1 MKKYF
6 YFAIV
11 SLVMFSCENED
22 LDEISSKANNTANIA
37 PLSSLYYDG
46 IYEIRDGKEV
56 DLTLQQYLSRSTQEF
71 YEIASLNP
79 AYTYLGSVL
88 QAESINTGEYRSVAY
103 PNALKP
109 EIRIAFSLPIK
120 SRVIK
125 PKFTSFNDAVID
137 AITDADKDFSGKQ
150 SQVFSYKMK
159 EFNYYKEV
167 NMAFGANIKIGQLFS
182 ITTSVES
189 DKKQSN
195 TALFVDFSQI
205 YFNVAMDIPDD
216 GNIFLNE
223 TERQKY
229 LNQKPVYV
237 NSVNMGRKGVMIV
250 ESEESYSE
258 ISVSIR
264 AAFNA
269 GIVNGELSLD
279 SKTKEMLKRAQIYI
293 YIIGGN
299 GEDAAKVVTGFPAF
313 QDFIIKGGVYSKE
326 IYDAEANIASKL
338 ILLDSTQNIKRI
350 DSFDSELEKIEKAGN
365 INLSTKQEEAIQAI
379 NSNNVVIIT
388 GGPGTGKTTI
398 IKNVID
404 IYKSHGKKVVLC
416 APTGRAAKRMTEMTG
431 EEAKTLH
438 RLLEIGKIEKV
449 NEFTIMNY
457 EVAPIDA
464 DVIIVDEASMVDIY
478 LMNYLLNGIYQGTK
492 LILVGDTDQLP
503 SVGPGSVLKDIINS
517 ERIKTIFL
525 DEIFRQAAQSK
536 IIVNSHKVNDGEY
549 FLEKEEQEGLKDDF
563 FYIKEKSQDIMLDQ
577 IISLCKGRLKNF
589 GDYDFFENI
598 QILSP
603 TKKGLLGTKELNK
616 RLQEELNPSND
627 EKKEKKVGEVIFRE
641 GDRVMQVKNNYDIYW
656 EKGNTRSLTYEN
668 GTGIFNGELGKIL
681 KIDFLNK
688 QIKILFDDEKE
699 AWYAFSDM
707 DQIEHAYAITVHKAQ
722 GSEFDVVIMVVTQ
735 SSAML
740 LTRNLLYTGLTRAK
754 KLLILIGNDNVV
766 KFMIQNADTK
776 IRNTGLEYKLKM
788 IS

>member
-1 MKKYF
+1 MELSGQLTEIIYQNEVNSYLIGILENEEDTITIVGYMPFLVEGDYIKVIGNFVTHKEYGKQFKVETFEKIMPKTLDSLEKYLSNGTIKGIGPATAKKIVATFGEDTINVFKFEPEKLTQIKGITKEKAIEMAQCFVENWELWQIVGFLDNFGISPANAKTIYKKLGTQTIDEIESNP
-6 YFAIV
+6 YILIDLVKGVDFAKLDKYALENGFEINNYKRIKCGIKY
-11 SLVMFSCENED
+11 SLVKITYNGHCCTLEANLIKYVKELLKVEDDDIEHCLIDLNVKEEIVIEKREDENW
-22 LDEISSKANNTANIA
+22 
-37 PLSSLYYDG
+37 
-46 IYEIRDGKEV
+46 
-56 DLTLQQYLSRSTQEF
+56 
-71 YEIASLNP
+71 
-79 AYTYLGSVL
+79 
-88 QAESINTGEYRSVAY
+88 
-103 PNALKP
+103 
-109 EIRIAFSLPIK
+109 
-120 SRVIK
+120 
-125 PKFTSFNDAVID
+125 
-137 AITDADKDFSGKQ
+137 
-150 SQVFSYKMK
+150 
-159 EFNYYKEV
+159 
-167 NMAFGANIKIGQLFS
+167 
-182 ITTSVES
+182 
-189 DKKQSN
+189 
-195 TALFVDFSQI
+195 
-205 YFNVAMDIPDD
+205 
-216 GNIFLNE
+216 
-223 TERQKY
+223 
-229 LNQKPVYV
+229 
-237 NSVNMGRKGVMIV
+237 
-250 ESEESYSE
+250 
-258 ISVSIR
+258 
-264 AAFNA
+264 
-269 GIVNGELSLD
+269 
-279 SKTKEMLKRAQIYI
+279 
-293 YIIGGN
+293 
-299 GEDAAKVVTGFPAF
+299 
-313 QDFIIKGGVYSKE
+313 VYSKE

-438 RLLEIGKIEKV
+438 RLLEIGKIEKA

>member
-1 MKKYF
+1 MELSGQLTEIIYQNEVNSYLIGILENEEDTITIVGYMPFLVEGDYIKVIGNFVTHKEYGKQFKVETFEKVMPKTLDSLERYLSNGTIKGIGPATAKKIVATFGEDTINVFKFEPEKLTQIKGITKEKAIEMAQCFVENWELWQIVGFLDNFGISPANAKTIYKKLGPQTIDEIESNP
-6 YFAIV
+6 YILIDLVKGVDFAKLDKYALENGFEINNYKRIKCGIKY
-11 SLVMFSCENED
+11 SLVKITYNGHCCTLEANLIKYVKELLKVEDDDIEHCLIDLNVKEEIVIEKREDENW
-22 LDEISSKANNTANIA
+22 
-37 PLSSLYYDG
+37 
-46 IYEIRDGKEV
+46 
-56 DLTLQQYLSRSTQEF
+56 
-71 YEIASLNP
+71 
-79 AYTYLGSVL
+79 
-88 QAESINTGEYRSVAY
+88 
-103 PNALKP
+103 
-109 EIRIAFSLPIK
+109 
-120 SRVIK
+120 
-125 PKFTSFNDAVID
+125 
-137 AITDADKDFSGKQ
+137 
-150 SQVFSYKMK
+150 
-159 EFNYYKEV
+159 
-167 NMAFGANIKIGQLFS
+167 
-182 ITTSVES
+182 
-189 DKKQSN
+189 
-195 TALFVDFSQI
+195 
-205 YFNVAMDIPDD
+205 
-216 GNIFLNE
+216 
-223 TERQKY
+223 
-229 LNQKPVYV
+229 
-237 NSVNMGRKGVMIV
+237 
-250 ESEESYSE
+250 
-258 ISVSIR
+258 
-264 AAFNA
+264 
-269 GIVNGELSLD
+269 
-279 SKTKEMLKRAQIYI
+279 
-293 YIIGGN
+293 
-299 GEDAAKVVTGFPAF
+299 
-313 QDFIIKGGVYSKE
+313 VYSKE

-338 ILLDSTQNIKRI
+338 ILLDSAQNIKRI
-350 DSFDSELEKIEKAGN
+350 AGFDSELEKIEKAGN
-365 INLSTKQEEAIQAI
+365 INLSAKQKEAIQSI

-438 RLLEIGKIEKV
+438 RLLEIGKIEKD

-525 DEIFRQAAQSK
+525 DVIFRQAAQSK
-536 IIVNSHKVNDGEY
+536 IIVNSHRVNDGEY
-549 FLEKEEQEGLKDDF
+549 FLDKEEQEGLKDDF

-616 RLQEELNPSND
+616 KLQEELNPSSD
-627 EKKEKKVGEVIFRE
+627 EKNEKKVGEVIFRE

-656 EKGNTRSLTYEN
+656 EKGNTLSLTYES
-668 GTGIFNGELGKIL
+668 GTGIFNGELGKIV

>member
-1 MKKYF
+1 MELLGQLTEIIYQNEVNSYLIGILENEEDSITIVGYMPFLVEGDYIKVIGNFVTHREYGKQFKVETFEKIMPKTLDSLEKYLSNGTIKGIGPATAKKIVKTF
-6 YFAIV
+6 GEDTINVFKFEPEKLTQIKGITKEKAIEMAQCFV
-11 SLVMFSCENED
+11 ENWDLWQIVGYLDNFGISPANAKNIYKKLGPQTIDEIEVNPYILIDLVKGVDFTKLDKYALENGFEINNYKRIKCGIKYSLVKITYNGHCCTLEANLIKYVKDLLKVEDDDIEHCLIDLNVKEEIVIEKREEENW
-22 LDEISSKANNTANIA
+22 
-37 PLSSLYYDG
+37 
-46 IYEIRDGKEV
+46 
-56 DLTLQQYLSRSTQEF
+56 
-71 YEIASLNP
+71 
-79 AYTYLGSVL
+79 
-88 QAESINTGEYRSVAY
+88 
-103 PNALKP
+103 
-109 EIRIAFSLPIK
+109 
-120 SRVIK
+120 
-125 PKFTSFNDAVID
+125 
-137 AITDADKDFSGKQ
+137 
-150 SQVFSYKMK
+150 
-159 EFNYYKEV
+159 
-167 NMAFGANIKIGQLFS
+167 
-182 ITTSVES
+182 
-189 DKKQSN
+189 
-195 TALFVDFSQI
+195 
-205 YFNVAMDIPDD
+205 
-216 GNIFLNE
+216 
-223 TERQKY
+223 
-229 LNQKPVYV
+229 
-237 NSVNMGRKGVMIV
+237 
-250 ESEESYSE
+250 
-258 ISVSIR
+258 
-264 AAFNA
+264 
-269 GIVNGELSLD
+269 
-279 SKTKEMLKRAQIYI
+279 
-293 YIIGGN
+293 
-299 GEDAAKVVTGFPAF
+299 
-313 QDFIIKGGVYSKE
+313 VYSKE
-326 IYDAEANIASKL
+326 LYDAEANIASKL
-338 ILLDSTQNIKRI
+338 ILLDSARNIKKI
-350 DSFDSELEKIEKAGN
+350 DGFNKELEKIEKASN
-365 INLSTKQEEAIQAI
+365 ISLSEKQKEAIQAI

-438 RLLEIGKIEKV
+438 RLLEIGKIEKD

-536 IIVNSHKVNDGEY
+536 IIVNSHRVNDGEY
-549 FLEKEEQEGLKDDF
+549 FLDKEEQEGLKDDF
-563 FYIKEKSQDIMLDQ
+563 FYIKEKSQDIMLEQ
-577 IISLCKGRLKNF
+577 VISLCKGRLKNF

-616 RLQEELNPSND
+616 RLQEELNPSED
-627 EKKEKKVGEVIFRE
+627 QKKEKKIGEVIFRE
-641 GDRVMQVKNNYDIYW
+641 GDRVMQIKNNYDIYW
-656 EKGNTRSLTYEN
+656 QKGNTLSLTYED
-668 GTGIFNGELGKIL
+668 GTGIFNGELGKIE
-681 KIDFLNK
+681 KIDCLNK

-776 IRNTGLEYKLKM
+776 VRNTGLEYKLKM

>member
-56 DLTLQQYLSRSTQEF
+56 DLTLQQYLSRSTQE
-71 YEIASLNP
+71 
-79 AYTYLGSVL
+79 
-88 QAESINTGEYRSVAY
+88 
-103 PNALKP
+103 P

-137 AITDADKDFSGKQ
+137 AITDAGKDFSGKQ

-293 YIIGGN
+293 YPN
-299 GEDAAKVVTGFPAF
+299 F
-313 QDFIIKGGVYSKE
+313 
-326 IYDAEANIASKL
+326 
-338 ILLDSTQNIKRI
+338 R
-350 DSFDSELEKIEKAGN
+350 
-365 INLSTKQEEAIQAI
+365 
-379 NSNNVVIIT
+379 
-388 GGPGTGKTTI
+388 
-398 IKNVID
+398 
-404 IYKSHGKKVVLC
+404 
-416 APTGRAAKRMTEMTG
+416 KRMQSE
-431 EEAKTLH
+431 H
-438 RLLEIGKIEKV
+438 
-449 NEFTIMNY
+449 
-457 EVAPIDA
+457 
-464 DVIIVDEASMVDIY
+464 
-478 LMNYLLNGIYQGTK
+478 YQ
-492 LILVGDTDQLP
+492 
-503 SVGPGSVLKDIINS
+503 
-517 ERIKTIFL
+517 
-525 DEIFRQAAQSK
+525 
-536 IIVNSHKVNDGEY
+536 
-549 FLEKEEQEGLKDDF
+549 
-563 FYIKEKSQDIMLDQ
+563 
-577 IISLCKGRLKNF
+577 
-589 GDYDFFENI
+589 
-598 QILSP
+598 
-603 TKKGLLGTKELNK
+603 
-616 RLQEELNPSND
+616 
-627 EKKEKKVGEVIFRE
+627 
-641 GDRVMQVKNNYDIYW
+641 
-656 EKGNTRSLTYEN
+656 
-668 GTGIFNGELGKIL
+668 
-681 KIDFLNK
+681 
-688 QIKILFDDEKE
+688 
-699 AWYAFSDM
+699 
-707 DQIEHAYAITVHKAQ
+707 
-722 GSEFDVVIMVVTQ
+722 
-735 SSAML
+735 
-740 LTRNLLYTGLTRAK
+740 
-754 KLLILIGNDNVV
+754 
-766 KFMIQNADTK
+766 
-776 IRNTGLEYKLKM
+776 
-788 IS
+788 

>member
-1 MKKYF
+1 MELSGQLTEIIYQNEVNSYLIGILENEEDTITIVGYMPFLVEGDYIKVIGNFVTHKEYGKQFKVETFEKIMPKTLDSLEKYLSNGTIKGIGPATAKKIVATFGEDTINVFKFEPEKLTQIKGITKEKAIEMAQCFVENWELWQIVGFLDNFGISPANAKTIYKKLGTQTIDEIESNP
-6 YFAIV
+6 YILIDLVKGVDFAKLDKYALENGFEINNYKRIKCGIKY
-11 SLVMFSCENED
+11 SLVKITYNGHCCTLEANLIKYVKELLKVEDDDIEHCLIDLNVKEEIVIEKREDENW
-22 LDEISSKANNTANIA
+22 
-37 PLSSLYYDG
+37 
-46 IYEIRDGKEV
+46 
-56 DLTLQQYLSRSTQEF
+56 
-71 YEIASLNP
+71 
-79 AYTYLGSVL
+79 
-88 QAESINTGEYRSVAY
+88 
-103 PNALKP
+103 
-109 EIRIAFSLPIK
+109 
-120 SRVIK
+120 
-125 PKFTSFNDAVID
+125 
-137 AITDADKDFSGKQ
+137 
-150 SQVFSYKMK
+150 
-159 EFNYYKEV
+159 
-167 NMAFGANIKIGQLFS
+167 
-182 ITTSVES
+182 
-189 DKKQSN
+189 
-195 TALFVDFSQI
+195 
-205 YFNVAMDIPDD
+205 
-216 GNIFLNE
+216 
-223 TERQKY
+223 
-229 LNQKPVYV
+229 
-237 NSVNMGRKGVMIV
+237 
-250 ESEESYSE
+250 
-258 ISVSIR
+258 
-264 AAFNA
+264 
-269 GIVNGELSLD
+269 
-279 SKTKEMLKRAQIYI
+279 
-293 YIIGGN
+293 
-299 GEDAAKVVTGFPAF
+299 
-313 QDFIIKGGVYSKE
+313 VYSKE

-438 RLLEIGKIEKV
+438 RLLEIGKIEKA

-627 EKKEKKVGEVIFRE
+627 EKKEKKVGEFIFRE

>member
-1 MKKYF
+1 VELSGQLTEIIYQNEVNSYLIGILENEEDTITIVGYMPFLVEGDYIKVIGNFVTHKEYGKQFKVETFEKVMPKTLDSLEKYLSNGTIKGIGPATAKKIVATFGEDTINVFKFEPEKLTQIKGITKEKAIEMAQCFVENWELWQIVGFLDNFGISPANAKTIYKKLGPQTIDEIESNP
-6 YFAIV
+6 YILIDLVKGVDFAKLDKYALENGFEVNNYKRIKCGIKY
-11 SLVMFSCENED
+11 SLVKITYNGHCCTLEANLIKYVKELLKVEDDDIEHCLIDLNVKEEIVIEKREDENW
-22 LDEISSKANNTANIA
+22 
-37 PLSSLYYDG
+37 
-46 IYEIRDGKEV
+46 
-56 DLTLQQYLSRSTQEF
+56 
-71 YEIASLNP
+71 
-79 AYTYLGSVL
+79 
-88 QAESINTGEYRSVAY
+88 
-103 PNALKP
+103 
-109 EIRIAFSLPIK
+109 
-120 SRVIK
+120 
-125 PKFTSFNDAVID
+125 
-137 AITDADKDFSGKQ
+137 
-150 SQVFSYKMK
+150 
-159 EFNYYKEV
+159 
-167 NMAFGANIKIGQLFS
+167 
-182 ITTSVES
+182 
-189 DKKQSN
+189 
-195 TALFVDFSQI
+195 
-205 YFNVAMDIPDD
+205 
-216 GNIFLNE
+216 
-223 TERQKY
+223 
-229 LNQKPVYV
+229 
-237 NSVNMGRKGVMIV
+237 
-250 ESEESYSE
+250 
-258 ISVSIR
+258 
-264 AAFNA
+264 
-269 GIVNGELSLD
+269 
-279 SKTKEMLKRAQIYI
+279 
-293 YIIGGN
+293 
-299 GEDAAKVVTGFPAF
+299 
-313 QDFIIKGGVYSKE
+313 VYSKE

-338 ILLDSTQNIKRI
+338 ILLDSAQNIKRI
-350 DSFDSELEKIEKAGN
+350 AGFDSELEKIEKAGN
-365 INLSTKQEEAIQAI
+365 INLSAKQKEAIQSI

-438 RLLEIGKIEKV
+438 RLLEIGKIEKD

-536 IIVNSHKVNDGEY
+536 IIVNSHRVNDGEY
-549 FLEKEEQEGLKDDF
+549 FLDKEEQEGLKDDF

-616 RLQEELNPSND
+616 KLQEELNPSSD
-627 EKKEKKVGEVIFRE
+627 EKNEKKVGEVIFRE

-656 EKGNTRSLTYEN
+656 EKGNTLSLTYES
-668 GTGIFNGELGKIL
+668 GTGIFNGELGKIV

>member
-1 MKKYF
+1 MELSGQLTEIIYQNEVNSYLIGILENEEDTITIVGYMPFLVEGDYIKVIGNFVTHKEYGKQFKVETFEKVMPKTLDSLERYLSNGTIKGIGPATAKKIVATFGEDTINVFKFEPEKLTKIRGITKEKAIEMAQCFVENWELWQIVGFLDNFGISPANAKTIYKKLGPQTIDEIESNP
-6 YFAIV
+6 YILIDLVKGVDFAKLDKYALENGFEINNYKRIKCGIKY
-11 SLVMFSCENED
+11 SLVKITYNGHCCTLEANLIKYVKELLKVEDDDIEHCLIDLNVKEEIVIEKREDENW
-22 LDEISSKANNTANIA
+22 
-37 PLSSLYYDG
+37 
-46 IYEIRDGKEV
+46 
-56 DLTLQQYLSRSTQEF
+56 
-71 YEIASLNP
+71 
-79 AYTYLGSVL
+79 
-88 QAESINTGEYRSVAY
+88 
-103 PNALKP
+103 
-109 EIRIAFSLPIK
+109 
-120 SRVIK
+120 
-125 PKFTSFNDAVID
+125 
-137 AITDADKDFSGKQ
+137 
-150 SQVFSYKMK
+150 
-159 EFNYYKEV
+159 
-167 NMAFGANIKIGQLFS
+167 
-182 ITTSVES
+182 
-189 DKKQSN
+189 
-195 TALFVDFSQI
+195 
-205 YFNVAMDIPDD
+205 
-216 GNIFLNE
+216 
-223 TERQKY
+223 
-229 LNQKPVYV
+229 
-237 NSVNMGRKGVMIV
+237 
-250 ESEESYSE
+250 
-258 ISVSIR
+258 
-264 AAFNA
+264 
-269 GIVNGELSLD
+269 
-279 SKTKEMLKRAQIYI
+279 
-293 YIIGGN
+293 
-299 GEDAAKVVTGFPAF
+299 
-313 QDFIIKGGVYSKE
+313 VYSKE

-338 ILLDSTQNIKRI
+338 ILLDSAQNIKRI
-350 DSFDSELEKIEKAGN
+350 AGFDSELEKIEKAGN
-365 INLSTKQEEAIQAI
+365 INLSAKQKEAIQSI

-438 RLLEIGKIEKV
+438 RLLEIGKIEKD

-536 IIVNSHKVNDGEY
+536 IIVNSHRVNDGEY
-549 FLEKEEQEGLKDDF
+549 FLDKEEQEGLKDDF

-616 RLQEELNPSND
+616 RLQEELNPSSD
-627 EKKEKKVGEVIFRE
+627 KKNEKKVGEVIFRE

-656 EKGNTRSLTYEN
+656 EKGNTLSLTYES
-668 GTGIFNGELGKIL
+668 GTGIFNGELGKIV

-740 LTRNLLYTGLTRAK
+740 LTRNLLYTGLARAK

>member
-1 MKKYF
+1 MELSGQLTEIIYQNEVNSYLIGILENEEDTITIVGYMPFLVEGDYIKVIGNFVTHKEYGKQFKVETFEKVMPKTLDSLEKYLSNGTIKGIGPATAKKIVATFGEDTINVFKFEPEKLTQIKGITKEKAIEMAQCFVENWELWQIVGFLDNFGISPANAKTIYKKLGPQTIDEIESNP
-6 YFAIV
+6 YMLIDLVKGVEFAKLDKYALENGFEINNYKRIKCGIKY
-11 SLVMFSCENED
+11 SLVKITYNGHCCTLEANLIKYVKELLKVEDDDIEHCLIDLNVKEEIVIEKREDENW
-22 LDEISSKANNTANIA
+22 
-37 PLSSLYYDG
+37 
-46 IYEIRDGKEV
+46 
-56 DLTLQQYLSRSTQEF
+56 
-71 YEIASLNP
+71 
-79 AYTYLGSVL
+79 
-88 QAESINTGEYRSVAY
+88 
-103 PNALKP
+103 
-109 EIRIAFSLPIK
+109 
-120 SRVIK
+120 
-125 PKFTSFNDAVID
+125 
-137 AITDADKDFSGKQ
+137 
-150 SQVFSYKMK
+150 
-159 EFNYYKEV
+159 
-167 NMAFGANIKIGQLFS
+167 
-182 ITTSVES
+182 
-189 DKKQSN
+189 
-195 TALFVDFSQI
+195 
-205 YFNVAMDIPDD
+205 
-216 GNIFLNE
+216 
-223 TERQKY
+223 
-229 LNQKPVYV
+229 
-237 NSVNMGRKGVMIV
+237 
-250 ESEESYSE
+250 
-258 ISVSIR
+258 
-264 AAFNA
+264 
-269 GIVNGELSLD
+269 
-279 SKTKEMLKRAQIYI
+279 
-293 YIIGGN
+293 
-299 GEDAAKVVTGFPAF
+299 
-313 QDFIIKGGVYSKE
+313 VYSKE

-338 ILLDSTQNIKRI
+338 ILLDSAQNIKRI
-350 DSFDSELEKIEKAGN
+350 AGFDSELEKIEKAGN
-365 INLSTKQEEAIQAI
+365 INLSAKQKEAIQAI

-404 IYKSHGKKVVLC
+404 IYKTHGKKVVLC

-438 RLLEIGKIEKV
+438 RLLEIGKIEKD

-536 IIVNSHKVNDGEY
+536 IIVNSHRVNDGEY
-549 FLEKEEQEGLKDDF
+549 FLDKEEQEGLKDDF

-616 RLQEELNPSND
+616 RLQEELNPSSD

-656 EKGNTRSLTYEN
+656 EKGNTLSLTYEN
-668 GTGIFNGELGKIL
+668 GTGIFNGELGKIV

>member
-1 MKKYF
+1 MELSGQLTEIIYQNEVNSYLIGILENEEDTITIVGYMPFLVEGDYIKVIGNFVTHKEYGKQFKVETFEKVMPKTLDSLEKYLSNGTIKGIGPATAKKIVATFGEDTINVFKFEPEKLTQIKGITKEKAIEMAQCFVENWELWQIVGFLDNFGISPANAKTIYKKLGPQTIDEIESNP
-6 YFAIV
+6 YILIDLVKGVDFAKLDKYALENGFEINNYKRIKCGIKY
-11 SLVMFSCENED
+11 SLVKITYNGHCCTLEANLIKYVKELLKVEDDDIEHCLIDLNVKEEIVIEKREDEN
-22 LDEISSKANNTANIA
+22 
-37 PLSSLYYDG
+37 
-46 IYEIRDGKEV
+46 R
-56 DLTLQQYLSRSTQEF
+56 
-71 YEIASLNP
+71 
-79 AYTYLGSVL
+79 
-88 QAESINTGEYRSVAY
+88 
-103 PNALKP
+103 
-109 EIRIAFSLPIK
+109 
-120 SRVIK
+120 
-125 PKFTSFNDAVID
+125 
-137 AITDADKDFSGKQ
+137 
-150 SQVFSYKMK
+150 
-159 EFNYYKEV
+159 
-167 NMAFGANIKIGQLFS
+167 
-182 ITTSVES
+182 
-189 DKKQSN
+189 
-195 TALFVDFSQI
+195 
-205 YFNVAMDIPDD
+205 
-216 GNIFLNE
+216 
-223 TERQKY
+223 
-229 LNQKPVYV
+229 
-237 NSVNMGRKGVMIV
+237 
-250 ESEESYSE
+250 
-258 ISVSIR
+258 
-264 AAFNA
+264 
-269 GIVNGELSLD
+269 
-279 SKTKEMLKRAQIYI
+279 
-293 YIIGGN
+293 
-299 GEDAAKVVTGFPAF
+299 
-313 QDFIIKGGVYSKE
+313 VYSKE

-338 ILLDSTQNIKRI
+338 ILLDSAQNIKRI
-350 DSFDSELEKIEKAGN
+350 AGFDSELEKIEKAGN
-365 INLSTKQEEAIQAI
+365 INLSAKQKEAIQSI

-438 RLLEIGKIEKV
+438 RLLEIGKIEKD

-536 IIVNSHKVNDGEY
+536 IIVNSHRVNDGEY
-549 FLEKEEQEGLKDDF
+549 FLDKEEQEGLKDDF

-616 RLQEELNPSND
+616 KLQEELNPSSD
-627 EKKEKKVGEVIFRE
+627 EKNEKKVGEVIFRE

-656 EKGNTRSLTYEN
+656 EKGNTLSLTYES
-668 GTGIFNGELGKIL
+668 GTGIFNGELGKIV

>member
-1 MKKYF
+1 MKATGVVRRIDDLGRVVIPKEIRKTLRIKEGDPLEIFTDKEGEVILKKY
-6 YFAIV
+6 
-11 SLVMFSCENED
+11 S
-22 LDEISSKANNTANIA
+22 
-37 PLSSLYYDG
+37 
-46 IYEIRDGKEV
+46 
-56 DLTLQQYLSRSTQEF
+56 
-71 YEIASLNP
+71 
-79 AYTYLGSVL
+79 
-88 QAESINTGEYRSVAY
+88 
-103 PNALKP
+103 
-109 EIRIAFSLPIK
+109 PI
-120 SRVIK
+120 
-125 PKFTSFNDAVID
+125 
-137 AITDADKDFSGKQ
+137 
-150 SQVFSYKMK
+150 
-159 EFNYYKEV
+159 
-167 NMAFGANIKIGQLFS
+167 
-182 ITTSVES
+182 
-189 DKKQSN
+189 
-195 TALFVDFSQI
+195 
-205 YFNVAMDIPDD
+205 
-216 GNIFLNE
+216 
-223 TERQKY
+223 
-229 LNQKPVYV
+229 
-237 NSVNMGRKGVMIV
+237 
-250 ESEESYSE
+250 
-258 ISVSIR
+258 
-264 AAFNA
+264 
-269 GIVNGELSLD
+269 GELSEFALGYAETLAKTTGHIACITD
-279 SKTKEMLKRAQIYI
+279 KDTVIAVAGGSKKDYLEQSL
-293 YIIGGN
+293 
-299 GEDAAKVVTGFPAF
+299 
-313 QDFIIKGGVYSKE
+313 SKE
-326 IYDAEANIASKL
+326 IEQIMEDKEVYKSDKN
-338 ILLDSTQNIKRI
+338 N
-350 DSFDSELEKIEKAGN
+350 
-365 INLSTKQEEAIQAI
+365 NLSVPI
-379 NSNNVVIIT
+379 V
-388 GGPGTGKTTI
+388 
-398 IKNVID
+398 KNVID

>member
-1 MKKYF
+1 VELSGQLTEIIYQNEVNSYLIGILENEEDTITIVGYMPFLVEGDYIKVIGNFVTHKEYGKQFKVETFEKVMPKTLDSLEKYLSNGTIKGIGPATAKKIVATFGEDTINVFKFEPEKLTQIKGITKEKAIEMAQCFVENWELWQIVGFLDNFGISPANAKTIYKKLGPQTIDEIESNP
-6 YFAIV
+6 YILIDLVKGVDFAKLDKYALENGFEVNNYKRIKCGIKY
-11 SLVMFSCENED
+11 SLVKITYNGHCCTLEANLIKYVKELLKVEDDDIEHCLIDLNVKEEIVIEKREDENW
-22 LDEISSKANNTANIA
+22 
-37 PLSSLYYDG
+37 
-46 IYEIRDGKEV
+46 
-56 DLTLQQYLSRSTQEF
+56 
-71 YEIASLNP
+71 
-79 AYTYLGSVL
+79 
-88 QAESINTGEYRSVAY
+88 
-103 PNALKP
+103 
-109 EIRIAFSLPIK
+109 
-120 SRVIK
+120 
-125 PKFTSFNDAVID
+125 
-137 AITDADKDFSGKQ
+137 
-150 SQVFSYKMK
+150 
-159 EFNYYKEV
+159 
-167 NMAFGANIKIGQLFS
+167 
-182 ITTSVES
+182 
-189 DKKQSN
+189 
-195 TALFVDFSQI
+195 
-205 YFNVAMDIPDD
+205 
-216 GNIFLNE
+216 
-223 TERQKY
+223 
-229 LNQKPVYV
+229 
-237 NSVNMGRKGVMIV
+237 
-250 ESEESYSE
+250 
-258 ISVSIR
+258 
-264 AAFNA
+264 
-269 GIVNGELSLD
+269 
-279 SKTKEMLKRAQIYI
+279 
-293 YIIGGN
+293 
-299 GEDAAKVVTGFPAF
+299 
-313 QDFIIKGGVYSKE
+313 VYSKE

-338 ILLDSTQNIKRI
+338 ILLDSAQNIKRI
-350 DSFDSELEKIEKAGN
+350 AGFDSELEKIEKAGN
-365 INLSTKQEEAIQAI
+365 INLSAKQKEAIQSI

-438 RLLEIGKIEKV
+438 RLLEIGKIEKD

-536 IIVNSHKVNDGEY
+536 IIVNSHRVNDGEY
-549 FLEKEEQEGLKDDF
+549 FLDKEEQEGLKDDF

-616 RLQEELNPSND
+616 RLQEELNPSSD
-627 EKKEKKVGEVIFRE
+627 KKNEKKVGEVIFRE

-656 EKGNTRSLTYEN
+656 EKGNTLSLTYES
-668 GTGIFNGELGKIL
+668 GTGIFNGELGKIV

>member
-1 MKKYF
+1 MELSGQLTEIIYQNEVNSYLIGILENEEDTITIVGYMPFLVEGDYIKVIGNFVTHKEYGKQFKVETFEKVMPKTLDSLEKYLSNGTIKGIGPATAKKIVATFGEDTINVFKFEPEKLTQIKGITKEKAIEMAQCFVENWELWQIVGFLDNFGISPANAKTIYKKLGPQTIDEIESNP
-6 YFAIV
+6 YILIDLVKGVDFAKLDKYALENGFEVNNYKRIKCGIKY
-11 SLVMFSCENED
+11 SLVKITYNGHCCTLEANLIKYVKELLKVEDDDIEHCLIDLNVKEEIVIEKREDENW
-22 LDEISSKANNTANIA
+22 
-37 PLSSLYYDG
+37 
-46 IYEIRDGKEV
+46 
-56 DLTLQQYLSRSTQEF
+56 
-71 YEIASLNP
+71 
-79 AYTYLGSVL
+79 
-88 QAESINTGEYRSVAY
+88 
-103 PNALKP
+103 
-109 EIRIAFSLPIK
+109 
-120 SRVIK
+120 
-125 PKFTSFNDAVID
+125 
-137 AITDADKDFSGKQ
+137 
-150 SQVFSYKMK
+150 
-159 EFNYYKEV
+159 
-167 NMAFGANIKIGQLFS
+167 
-182 ITTSVES
+182 
-189 DKKQSN
+189 
-195 TALFVDFSQI
+195 
-205 YFNVAMDIPDD
+205 
-216 GNIFLNE
+216 
-223 TERQKY
+223 
-229 LNQKPVYV
+229 
-237 NSVNMGRKGVMIV
+237 
-250 ESEESYSE
+250 
-258 ISVSIR
+258 
-264 AAFNA
+264 
-269 GIVNGELSLD
+269 
-279 SKTKEMLKRAQIYI
+279 
-293 YIIGGN
+293 
-299 GEDAAKVVTGFPAF
+299 
-313 QDFIIKGGVYSKE
+313 VYSKE

-338 ILLDSTQNIKRI
+338 ILLDSAQNIKRI
-350 DSFDSELEKIEKAGN
+350 AGFDSELEKIEKAGN
-365 INLSTKQEEAIQAI
+365 INLSAKQKEAIQSI

-404 IYKSHGKKVVLC
+404 IYKLHGKKVVLC

-438 RLLEIGKIEKV
+438 RLLEIGKIEKD

-536 IIVNSHKVNDGEY
+536 IIVNSHRVNDGEY
-549 FLEKEEQEGLKDDF
+549 FLDKEEQEGLKDDF

-616 RLQEELNPSND
+616 KLQEELNPSSD
-627 EKKEKKVGEVIFRE
+627 EKNEKKVGEVIFRE

-656 EKGNTRSLTYEN
+656 EKGNTLSLTYES
-668 GTGIFNGELGKIL
+668 GTGIFNGELGKIV

>member
-1 MKKYF
+1 VELSGQLTEIIYQNEVNSYLIGILENEEDTITIVGYMPFLVEGDYIKVIGNFVTHKEYGKQFKVETFEKVMPKTLDSLEKYLSNGTIKGIGLATAKKIVATFGEDTINVFKFEPEKLTQIKGITKEKAIEMAQCFVENWELWQIVGFLDNFGISPANAKTIYKKLGPQTIDEIESNP
-6 YFAIV
+6 YILIDLVKGVDFAKLDKYALENGFEVNNYKRIKCGIKY
-11 SLVMFSCENED
+11 SLVKITYNGHCCTLEANLIKYVKELLKVEDDDIEHCLIDLNVKEEIVIEKREDENW
-22 LDEISSKANNTANIA
+22 
-37 PLSSLYYDG
+37 
-46 IYEIRDGKEV
+46 
-56 DLTLQQYLSRSTQEF
+56 
-71 YEIASLNP
+71 
-79 AYTYLGSVL
+79 
-88 QAESINTGEYRSVAY
+88 
-103 PNALKP
+103 
-109 EIRIAFSLPIK
+109 
-120 SRVIK
+120 
-125 PKFTSFNDAVID
+125 
-137 AITDADKDFSGKQ
+137 
-150 SQVFSYKMK
+150 
-159 EFNYYKEV
+159 
-167 NMAFGANIKIGQLFS
+167 
-182 ITTSVES
+182 
-189 DKKQSN
+189 
-195 TALFVDFSQI
+195 
-205 YFNVAMDIPDD
+205 
-216 GNIFLNE
+216 
-223 TERQKY
+223 
-229 LNQKPVYV
+229 
-237 NSVNMGRKGVMIV
+237 
-250 ESEESYSE
+250 
-258 ISVSIR
+258 
-264 AAFNA
+264 
-269 GIVNGELSLD
+269 
-279 SKTKEMLKRAQIYI
+279 
-293 YIIGGN
+293 
-299 GEDAAKVVTGFPAF
+299 
-313 QDFIIKGGVYSKE
+313 VYSKE

-338 ILLDSTQNIKRI
+338 ILLDSAQNIKRI
-350 DSFDSELEKIEKAGN
+350 AGFDSELEKIEKAGN
-365 INLSTKQEEAIQAI
+365 INLSAKQKEAIQSI

-438 RLLEIGKIEKV
+438 RLLEIGKIEKD

-536 IIVNSHKVNDGEY
+536 IIVNSHRVNDGEY
-549 FLEKEEQEGLKDDF
+549 FLDKEEQEGLKDDF

-616 RLQEELNPSND
+616 KLQEELNPSSD
-627 EKKEKKVGEVIFRE
+627 EKNEKKVGEVIFRE

-656 EKGNTRSLTYEN
+656 EKGNTLSLTYES
-668 GTGIFNGELGKIL
+668 GTGIFNGELGKIV

>member
-1 MKKYF
+1 MELSGQLTEIIYQNEVNSYLIGILENEEDTITIVGYMPFLVEGDYIKVIGNFVTHKEYGKQFKVETFEKVMPKTLDSLEKYLSNGTIKGIGPATAKKIVATFGEDTINVFKFEPEKLTQIKGITKEKAIEMAQCFVENWELWQIVGFLDNFGISPANAKTIYKKLGPQTIDEIESNP
-6 YFAIV
+6 YILIDLVKGVDFAKLDKYALENGFEVNNYKRIKCGIKY
-11 SLVMFSCENED
+11 SLVKITYNGHCCTLEANLIKYVKELLKVEDDDIEHCLIDLNVKEEIVIEKREDENW
-22 LDEISSKANNTANIA
+22 
-37 PLSSLYYDG
+37 
-46 IYEIRDGKEV
+46 
-56 DLTLQQYLSRSTQEF
+56 
-71 YEIASLNP
+71 
-79 AYTYLGSVL
+79 
-88 QAESINTGEYRSVAY
+88 
-103 PNALKP
+103 
-109 EIRIAFSLPIK
+109 
-120 SRVIK
+120 
-125 PKFTSFNDAVID
+125 
-137 AITDADKDFSGKQ
+137 
-150 SQVFSYKMK
+150 
-159 EFNYYKEV
+159 
-167 NMAFGANIKIGQLFS
+167 
-182 ITTSVES
+182 
-189 DKKQSN
+189 
-195 TALFVDFSQI
+195 
-205 YFNVAMDIPDD
+205 
-216 GNIFLNE
+216 
-223 TERQKY
+223 
-229 LNQKPVYV
+229 
-237 NSVNMGRKGVMIV
+237 
-250 ESEESYSE
+250 
-258 ISVSIR
+258 
-264 AAFNA
+264 
-269 GIVNGELSLD
+269 
-279 SKTKEMLKRAQIYI
+279 
-293 YIIGGN
+293 
-299 GEDAAKVVTGFPAF
+299 
-313 QDFIIKGGVYSKE
+313 VYSKE

-338 ILLDSTQNIKRI
+338 ILLDSAQNIKRI
-350 DSFDSELEKIEKAGN
+350 AGFDSELEKIEKAGN
-365 INLSTKQEEAIQAI
+365 INLSAKQKEAIQSI

-438 RLLEIGKIEKV
+438 RLLEIGKIEKD

-536 IIVNSHKVNDGEY
+536 IIVNSHRVNDGEY
-549 FLEKEEQEGLKDDF
+549 FLDKEEQEGLKDDF

-616 RLQEELNPSND
+616 RLQEELNPSSD
-627 EKKEKKVGEVIFRE
+627 EKNEKKVGEVIFRE

-656 EKGNTRSLTYEN
+656 EKGNTLSLTYES
-668 GTGIFNGELGKIL
+668 GTGIFNGELGKIV

>member
-1 MKKYF
+1 MELSGQLTEIIYQNEVNSYLIGILENEEDTITIVGYMPFLVEGDYIKVIGNFVTHKEYGKQFKVETFEKVMPKTLDSLEKYLSNGTIKGIGLATAKKIVATFGEDTINVFKFEPEKLTQIKGITKEKAIEMAQCFVENWELWQIVGFLDNFGISPANAKTIYKKLGPQTIDEIESNP
-6 YFAIV
+6 YILIDLVKGVDFAKLDKYALENGFEVNNYKRIKCGIKY
-11 SLVMFSCENED
+11 SLVKITYNGHCCTLEANLIKYVKELLKVEDDDIEHCLIDLNVKEEIVIEKREDENW
-22 LDEISSKANNTANIA
+22 
-37 PLSSLYYDG
+37 
-46 IYEIRDGKEV
+46 
-56 DLTLQQYLSRSTQEF
+56 
-71 YEIASLNP
+71 
-79 AYTYLGSVL
+79 
-88 QAESINTGEYRSVAY
+88 
-103 PNALKP
+103 
-109 EIRIAFSLPIK
+109 
-120 SRVIK
+120 
-125 PKFTSFNDAVID
+125 
-137 AITDADKDFSGKQ
+137 
-150 SQVFSYKMK
+150 
-159 EFNYYKEV
+159 
-167 NMAFGANIKIGQLFS
+167 
-182 ITTSVES
+182 
-189 DKKQSN
+189 
-195 TALFVDFSQI
+195 
-205 YFNVAMDIPDD
+205 
-216 GNIFLNE
+216 
-223 TERQKY
+223 
-229 LNQKPVYV
+229 
-237 NSVNMGRKGVMIV
+237 
-250 ESEESYSE
+250 
-258 ISVSIR
+258 
-264 AAFNA
+264 
-269 GIVNGELSLD
+269 
-279 SKTKEMLKRAQIYI
+279 
-293 YIIGGN
+293 
-299 GEDAAKVVTGFPAF
+299 
-313 QDFIIKGGVYSKE
+313 VYSKE

-338 ILLDSTQNIKRI
+338 ILLDSAQNIKRI
-350 DSFDSELEKIEKAGN
+350 AGFDSELEKKEKAGN
-365 INLSTKQEEAIQAI
+365 INLSAKQKEAIQSI

-438 RLLEIGKIEKV
+438 RLLEIGKIEKD

-536 IIVNSHKVNDGEY
+536 IIVNSHRVNDGEY
-549 FLEKEEQEGLKDDF
+549 FLDKEEQEGLKDDF

-616 RLQEELNPSND
+616 KLQEELNPSSD
-627 EKKEKKVGEVIFRE
+627 EKNEKKVGEVIFRE

-656 EKGNTRSLTYEN
+656 EKGNTLSLTYES
-668 GTGIFNGELGKIL
+668 GTGIFNGELGKIV

>member
-1 MKKYF
+1 MELSGQLTEIIYQNEVNSYLIGILENEEDTITIVGYMPFLVEGDYIKVIGNFVTHKEYGKQFKVETFEKVMPKTLDSLEKYLSNGTIKGIGPATAKKIVATFGEDTINVFKFEPEKLTQIKGITKEKAIEMAQCFVENWELWQIVGFLDNFGISPANAKTIYKKLGPQTIDEIESNP
-6 YFAIV
+6 YILIDLVKGVDFAKLDKYALENGFEVNNYKRIKCGIKY
-11 SLVMFSCENED
+11 SLVKITYNGHCCTLEANLIKYVKELLKVEDDDIEHCLIDLNVKEEIVIEKREDENW
-22 LDEISSKANNTANIA
+22 
-37 PLSSLYYDG
+37 
-46 IYEIRDGKEV
+46 
-56 DLTLQQYLSRSTQEF
+56 
-71 YEIASLNP
+71 
-79 AYTYLGSVL
+79 
-88 QAESINTGEYRSVAY
+88 
-103 PNALKP
+103 
-109 EIRIAFSLPIK
+109 
-120 SRVIK
+120 
-125 PKFTSFNDAVID
+125 
-137 AITDADKDFSGKQ
+137 
-150 SQVFSYKMK
+150 
-159 EFNYYKEV
+159 
-167 NMAFGANIKIGQLFS
+167 
-182 ITTSVES
+182 
-189 DKKQSN
+189 
-195 TALFVDFSQI
+195 
-205 YFNVAMDIPDD
+205 
-216 GNIFLNE
+216 
-223 TERQKY
+223 
-229 LNQKPVYV
+229 
-237 NSVNMGRKGVMIV
+237 
-250 ESEESYSE
+250 
-258 ISVSIR
+258 
-264 AAFNA
+264 
-269 GIVNGELSLD
+269 
-279 SKTKEMLKRAQIYI
+279 
-293 YIIGGN
+293 
-299 GEDAAKVVTGFPAF
+299 
-313 QDFIIKGGVYSKE
+313 VYSKE

-338 ILLDSTQNIKRI
+338 ILLDSAQNIKRI
-350 DSFDSELEKIEKAGN
+350 AGFDSELEKIEKAGN
-365 INLSTKQEEAIQAI
+365 INLSAKQKEAIQSI

-438 RLLEIGKIEKV
+438 RLLEIGKIEKD

-536 IIVNSHKVNDGEY
+536 IIVNSHRVNDGEY
-549 FLEKEEQEGLKDDF
+549 FLDKEEQEGLKDDF

-616 RLQEELNPSND
+616 KLQEELNPSSD
-627 EKKEKKVGEVIFRE
+627 EKNEKKVGEVIFRE

-656 EKGNTRSLTYEN
+656 EKGNTLSLTYES
-668 GTGIFNGELGKIL
+668 GTGIFNGELGKIV

-722 GSEFDVVIMVVTQ
+722 GSEFDVAIMVVTQ

>member
-1 MKKYF
+1 MELSGQLTEIIYQNEVNSYLIGILENEEDTITIVGYMPFLVEGDYIKVIGNFVTHKEYGKQFKVETFEKVMPKTLDSLERYLSNGTIKGIGPATAKKIVATFGEDTINVFKFEPEKLTQIKGITKEKAIEMAQCFVENWELWQIVGFLDNFGISPANAKTIYKKLGPQTIDEIESNP
-6 YFAIV
+6 YILIDLVKGVDFAKLDKYALENGFEINNYKRIKCGIKY
-11 SLVMFSCENED
+11 SLVKITYNGHCCTLEANLIKYVKELLKVEDDDIEHCLIDLNVKEEIVIEKREDENW
-22 LDEISSKANNTANIA
+22 
-37 PLSSLYYDG
+37 
-46 IYEIRDGKEV
+46 
-56 DLTLQQYLSRSTQEF
+56 
-71 YEIASLNP
+71 
-79 AYTYLGSVL
+79 
-88 QAESINTGEYRSVAY
+88 
-103 PNALKP
+103 
-109 EIRIAFSLPIK
+109 
-120 SRVIK
+120 
-125 PKFTSFNDAVID
+125 
-137 AITDADKDFSGKQ
+137 
-150 SQVFSYKMK
+150 
-159 EFNYYKEV
+159 
-167 NMAFGANIKIGQLFS
+167 
-182 ITTSVES
+182 
-189 DKKQSN
+189 
-195 TALFVDFSQI
+195 
-205 YFNVAMDIPDD
+205 
-216 GNIFLNE
+216 
-223 TERQKY
+223 
-229 LNQKPVYV
+229 
-237 NSVNMGRKGVMIV
+237 
-250 ESEESYSE
+250 
-258 ISVSIR
+258 
-264 AAFNA
+264 
-269 GIVNGELSLD
+269 
-279 SKTKEMLKRAQIYI
+279 
-293 YIIGGN
+293 
-299 GEDAAKVVTGFPAF
+299 
-313 QDFIIKGGVYSKE
+313 VYSKE

-338 ILLDSTQNIKRI
+338 ILLDSAQNIKRI
-350 DSFDSELEKIEKAGN
+350 AGFDSELEKIEKAGN
-365 INLSTKQEEAIQAI
+365 INLSAKQKEAIQSI

-438 RLLEIGKIEKV
+438 RLLEIGKIEKD

-517 ERIKTIFL
+517 KRIKTIFL

-536 IIVNSHKVNDGEY
+536 IIVNSHRVNDGEY
-549 FLEKEEQEGLKDDF
+549 FLNKEEQEGLKDDF
-563 FYIKEKSQDIMLDQ
+563 FYIKEKNQDIMLDQ

-616 RLQEELNPSND
+616 KLQEELNPSSD
-627 EKKEKKVGEVIFRE
+627 EKNEKKVGEVIFRE

-656 EKGNTRSLTYEN
+656 EKGNTLSLTYES
-668 GTGIFNGELGKIL
+668 GTGIFNGELGKIV

>member
-1 MKKYF
+1 MELSGQLTEIIYQNEVNSYLIGILENEEDTITIVGYMPFLVEGDYIKVIGNFVTHKEYGKQFKVETFEKIMPKTLDSLEKYLSNGTIKGIGPATAKKIVATFGEDTINVFKFEPEKLTQIKGITKEKAIEMAQCFVENWELWQIVGFLDNFGISPANAKTIYKKLGTQTIDEIESNP
-6 YFAIV
+6 YILIDLVKGVDFAKLDKYALENGFEINNYKRIKCGIKY
-11 SLVMFSCENED
+11 SLVKITYNGHCCTLEANLIKYVKELLKVEDDDIEHCLIDLNVKEEIVIEKREDENW
-22 LDEISSKANNTANIA
+22 
-37 PLSSLYYDG
+37 
-46 IYEIRDGKEV
+46 
-56 DLTLQQYLSRSTQEF
+56 
-71 YEIASLNP
+71 
-79 AYTYLGSVL
+79 
-88 QAESINTGEYRSVAY
+88 
-103 PNALKP
+103 
-109 EIRIAFSLPIK
+109 
-120 SRVIK
+120 
-125 PKFTSFNDAVID
+125 
-137 AITDADKDFSGKQ
+137 
-150 SQVFSYKMK
+150 
-159 EFNYYKEV
+159 
-167 NMAFGANIKIGQLFS
+167 
-182 ITTSVES
+182 
-189 DKKQSN
+189 
-195 TALFVDFSQI
+195 
-205 YFNVAMDIPDD
+205 
-216 GNIFLNE
+216 
-223 TERQKY
+223 
-229 LNQKPVYV
+229 
-237 NSVNMGRKGVMIV
+237 
-250 ESEESYSE
+250 
-258 ISVSIR
+258 
-264 AAFNA
+264 
-269 GIVNGELSLD
+269 
-279 SKTKEMLKRAQIYI
+279 
-293 YIIGGN
+293 
-299 GEDAAKVVTGFPAF
+299 
-313 QDFIIKGGVYSKE
+313 VYSKE

-438 RLLEIGKIEKV
+438 RLLEIGKIEKA

-589 GDYDFFENI
+589 GDYDFLENI

-656 EKGNTRSLTYEN
+656 EKGNTRSITYEN

>member
-1 MKKYF
+1 MELSGQLTEIIYQNEVNSYLIGILENEEDTITIVGYMPFLVEGDYIKVIGNFVTHKEYGKQFKVETFEKVMPKTLDSLEKYLSNGTIKGIGPATAKKIVATFGEDTINVFKFEPEKLTQIKGITKEKAIEMAQCFVENWELWQIVGFLDNFGISPANAKTIYKKLGPQTIDEIESNP
-6 YFAIV
+6 YILIDLVKGVDFAKLDKYALENGFEVNNYKRIKCGIKY
-11 SLVMFSCENED
+11 SLVKITYNGHCCTLEANLIKYVKELLKVEDDDIEHCLIDLNVKEEIVIEKREDENW
-22 LDEISSKANNTANIA
+22 
-37 PLSSLYYDG
+37 
-46 IYEIRDGKEV
+46 
-56 DLTLQQYLSRSTQEF
+56 
-71 YEIASLNP
+71 
-79 AYTYLGSVL
+79 
-88 QAESINTGEYRSVAY
+88 
-103 PNALKP
+103 
-109 EIRIAFSLPIK
+109 
-120 SRVIK
+120 
-125 PKFTSFNDAVID
+125 
-137 AITDADKDFSGKQ
+137 
-150 SQVFSYKMK
+150 
-159 EFNYYKEV
+159 
-167 NMAFGANIKIGQLFS
+167 
-182 ITTSVES
+182 
-189 DKKQSN
+189 
-195 TALFVDFSQI
+195 
-205 YFNVAMDIPDD
+205 
-216 GNIFLNE
+216 
-223 TERQKY
+223 
-229 LNQKPVYV
+229 
-237 NSVNMGRKGVMIV
+237 
-250 ESEESYSE
+250 
-258 ISVSIR
+258 
-264 AAFNA
+264 
-269 GIVNGELSLD
+269 
-279 SKTKEMLKRAQIYI
+279 
-293 YIIGGN
+293 
-299 GEDAAKVVTGFPAF
+299 
-313 QDFIIKGGVYSKE
+313 VYSKE

-338 ILLDSTQNIKRI
+338 ILLDSAQNIKRI
-350 DSFDSELEKIEKAGN
+350 SGFDSELEKIEKAGN
-365 INLSTKQEEAIQAI
+365 INLSAKQKEAIQAI

-438 RLLEIGKIEKV
+438 RLLEIGKIEKD

-536 IIVNSHKVNDGEY
+536 IIVNSHRVNDGEY
-549 FLEKEEQEGLKDDF
+549 FLDKEEQEGLKDDF

-616 RLQEELNPSND
+616 KLQEELNPSSD
-627 EKKEKKVGEVIFRE
+627 EKNEKKVGEVIFRE

-656 EKGNTRSLTYEN
+656 EKGNTLSLTYES
-668 GTGIFNGELGKIL
+668 GTGIFNGELGKIV

>member
-1 MKKYF
+1 MELSGQLTEIIYQNEVNSYLIGILENEEDTITIVGYMPFLVEGDYIKVIGNFVTHKEYGKQFKVETFEKVMPKTLDSLERYLSNGTIKGIGPATAKKIVATFGEDTINVFKFEPEKLTQIKGITKEKAIEMAQCFVENWELWQIVGFLDNFGISPANAKTIYKKLGPQTIDEIESNP
-6 YFAIV
+6 YILIDLVKGVDFAKLDKYALENGFEINNYKRIKCGIKY
-11 SLVMFSCENED
+11 SLVKITYNGHCCTLEANLIKYVKELLKVEDDDIEHCLIDLNVKEEIVIEKREDENW
-22 LDEISSKANNTANIA
+22 
-37 PLSSLYYDG
+37 
-46 IYEIRDGKEV
+46 
-56 DLTLQQYLSRSTQEF
+56 
-71 YEIASLNP
+71 
-79 AYTYLGSVL
+79 
-88 QAESINTGEYRSVAY
+88 
-103 PNALKP
+103 
-109 EIRIAFSLPIK
+109 
-120 SRVIK
+120 
-125 PKFTSFNDAVID
+125 
-137 AITDADKDFSGKQ
+137 
-150 SQVFSYKMK
+150 
-159 EFNYYKEV
+159 
-167 NMAFGANIKIGQLFS
+167 
-182 ITTSVES
+182 
-189 DKKQSN
+189 
-195 TALFVDFSQI
+195 
-205 YFNVAMDIPDD
+205 
-216 GNIFLNE
+216 
-223 TERQKY
+223 
-229 LNQKPVYV
+229 
-237 NSVNMGRKGVMIV
+237 
-250 ESEESYSE
+250 
-258 ISVSIR
+258 
-264 AAFNA
+264 
-269 GIVNGELSLD
+269 
-279 SKTKEMLKRAQIYI
+279 
-293 YIIGGN
+293 
-299 GEDAAKVVTGFPAF
+299 
-313 QDFIIKGGVYSKE
+313 VYSKE

-338 ILLDSTQNIKRI
+338 ILLDSAQNIKRI
-350 DSFDSELEKIEKAGN
+350 AGFDSELEKIEKAGN
-365 INLSTKQEEAIQAI
+365 INLSAKQKEAIQSI

-438 RLLEIGKIEKV
+438 RLLEIGKIEKD

-478 LMNYLLNGIYQGTK
+478 IMNYLLNGIYQGTK

-536 IIVNSHKVNDGEY
+536 IIVNSHRVNDGEY
-549 FLEKEEQEGLKDDF
+549 FLDKEEQEGLKDDF

-616 RLQEELNPSND
+616 KLQEELNPSSD
-627 EKKEKKVGEVIFRE
+627 EKNEKKVGEVIFRE

-656 EKGNTRSLTYEN
+656 EKGNTLSLTYES
-668 GTGIFNGELGKIL
+668 GTGIFNGELGKIV

>member
-1 MKKYF
+1 MELSGQLTEIIYQNEVNSYLIGILENEEDTITIVGYMPFLVEGDYIKVIGNFVTHKEYGKQFKVETFEKIMPKTLDSLEKYLSNGTIKGIGPATAKKIVATFGEDTINVFKFEPEKLTQIKGITKEKAIEMAQCFVENWELWQIVGFLDNFGISPANAKTIYKKLGTQTIDEIESNP
-6 YFAIV
+6 YILIDLVKGVDFAKLDKYALENGFEINNYKRIKCGIKY
-11 SLVMFSCENED
+11 SLVKITYNGHCCTLEANLIKYVKELLKVEDDDIEHCLIDLNVKEEIVIEKREDENW
-22 LDEISSKANNTANIA
+22 
-37 PLSSLYYDG
+37 
-46 IYEIRDGKEV
+46 
-56 DLTLQQYLSRSTQEF
+56 
-71 YEIASLNP
+71 
-79 AYTYLGSVL
+79 
-88 QAESINTGEYRSVAY
+88 
-103 PNALKP
+103 
-109 EIRIAFSLPIK
+109 
-120 SRVIK
+120 
-125 PKFTSFNDAVID
+125 
-137 AITDADKDFSGKQ
+137 
-150 SQVFSYKMK
+150 
-159 EFNYYKEV
+159 
-167 NMAFGANIKIGQLFS
+167 
-182 ITTSVES
+182 
-189 DKKQSN
+189 
-195 TALFVDFSQI
+195 
-205 YFNVAMDIPDD
+205 
-216 GNIFLNE
+216 
-223 TERQKY
+223 
-229 LNQKPVYV
+229 
-237 NSVNMGRKGVMIV
+237 
-250 ESEESYSE
+250 
-258 ISVSIR
+258 
-264 AAFNA
+264 
-269 GIVNGELSLD
+269 
-279 SKTKEMLKRAQIYI
+279 
-293 YIIGGN
+293 
-299 GEDAAKVVTGFPAF
+299 
-313 QDFIIKGGVYSKE
+313 VYSKE

-438 RLLEIGKIEKV
+438 RLLEIGKIEKA

-616 RLQEELNPSND
+616 RLQEELNPSNG

>member
-1 MKKYF
+1 MPKTLDSLEKYLSNGTIKGIGPATAKKIVATF
-6 YFAIV
+6 GEDTINVFKFEPEKLTQIKGITKEKAIEMAQCFV
-11 SLVMFSCENED
+11 ENWELWQIVGFLD
-22 LDEISSKANNTANIA
+22 NFGISPANAKTIYKKLGTQTIDEIESNPYI
-37 PLSSLYYDG
+37 L
-46 IYEIRDGKEV
+46 I
-56 DLTLQQYLSRSTQEF
+56 DLVK
-71 YEIASLNP
+71 
-79 AYTYLGSVL
+79 G
-88 QAESINTGEYRSVAY
+88 
-103 PNALKP
+103 
-109 EIRIAFSLPIK
+109 
-120 SRVIK
+120 
-125 PKFTSFNDAVID
+125 
-137 AITDADKDFSGKQ
+137 
-150 SQVFSYKMK
+150 
-159 EFNYYKEV
+159 
-167 NMAFGANIKIGQLFS
+167 
-182 ITTSVES
+182 
-189 DKKQSN
+189 
-195 TALFVDFSQI
+195 VDFAKLDKYALENGFEINNYKRIKCGIKYSFVNI
-205 YFNVAMDIPDD
+205 TYNGHCCTLEANLIKYVKELLKVEDDDIEHCLIDLNVK
-216 GNIFLNE
+216 E
-223 TERQKY
+223 E
-229 LNQKPVYV
+229 
-237 NSVNMGRKGVMIV
+237 IV
-250 ESEESYSE
+250 IE
-258 ISVSIR
+258 
-264 AAFNA
+264 
-269 GIVNGELSLD
+269 
-279 SKTKEMLKRAQIYI
+279 KR
-293 YIIGGN
+293 
-299 GEDAAKVVTGFPAF
+299 EDENW
-313 QDFIIKGGVYSKE
+313 VYSKE

>member
-1 MKKYF
+1 MELKGELTDIIYQNEVNSYTVAVLTTDEEEF
-6 YFAIV
+6 TVVGYLPFIHQGD
-11 SLVMFSCENED
+11 SLSLIGKFVTHQDYGRQFKIETFEKIMPQ
-22 LDEISSKANNTANIA
+22 T
-37 PLSSLYYDG
+37 LSSLERYLANGTIKG
-46 IYEIRDGKEV
+46 IGPATAKKIVATFGEDTINVFKFEPEKLTQIKGITKEKAIEMAQCFVENWELWQIVGFLDNFGISPANAKTIYKKLGPQTIDEIESNPYILI
-56 DLTLQQYLSRSTQEF
+56 DLVK
-71 YEIASLNP
+71 
-79 AYTYLGSVL
+79 G
-88 QAESINTGEYRSVAY
+88 
-103 PNALKP
+103 
-109 EIRIAFSLPIK
+109 
-120 SRVIK
+120 
-125 PKFTSFNDAVID
+125 
-137 AITDADKDFSGKQ
+137 
-150 SQVFSYKMK
+150 
-159 EFNYYKEV
+159 
-167 NMAFGANIKIGQLFS
+167 
-182 ITTSVES
+182 
-189 DKKQSN
+189 
-195 TALFVDFSQI
+195 VDFAKLDKYALENGFEINNYKRIKCGIKYSLVKI
-205 YFNVAMDIPDD
+205 TYNGHCCTLEANLIKYVKELLKVEDDDIEHCLIDLNVK
-216 GNIFLNE
+216 E
-223 TERQKY
+223 E
-229 LNQKPVYV
+229 
-237 NSVNMGRKGVMIV
+237 IV
-250 ESEESYSE
+250 IE
-258 ISVSIR
+258 
-264 AAFNA
+264 
-269 GIVNGELSLD
+269 
-279 SKTKEMLKRAQIYI
+279 KR
-293 YIIGGN
+293 
-299 GEDAAKVVTGFPAF
+299 EDENW
-313 QDFIIKGGVYSKE
+313 VYSKE

-338 ILLDSTQNIKRI
+338 ILLDSAQNIKRI
-350 DSFDSELEKIEKAGN
+350 AGFDSELEKIEKAGN
-365 INLSTKQEEAIQAI
+365 INLSAKQKEAIQAI

-438 RLLEIGKIEKV
+438 RLLEIGKIEKD

-536 IIVNSHKVNDGEY
+536 IIVNSHRVNDGEY
-549 FLEKEEQEGLKDDF
+549 FLDKEEQEGLKDDF

-616 RLQEELNPSND
+616 RLQEELNPSSD

-656 EKGNTRSLTYEN
+656 EKGNTLSLTYEN
-668 GTGIFNGELGKIL
+668 GTGIFNGELGKIV

>member
-1 MKKYF
+1 MELSGQLTEIIYQNEVNSYLIGILENEEDTITIVGYMPFLVEGDYIKVIGNFVTHKEYGKQFKVETFEKVMPKTLDSLEKYLSNGTIKGIGPATAKKIVATFGEDTINVFKFEPEKLTQIKGITKEKAIEMAQCFVENWELWQIVGFLDNFGISPANAKTIYKKLGPQTIDEIESNP
-6 YFAIV
+6 YILIDLVKGVDFAKLDKYALENGFEINNYKRIKCGIKY
-11 SLVMFSCENED
+11 SLVKITYNGHCCTLEANLIKYVKELLKVEDDDIEHCLIDLNVKEEIVIEKREDENW
-22 LDEISSKANNTANIA
+22 
-37 PLSSLYYDG
+37 
-46 IYEIRDGKEV
+46 
-56 DLTLQQYLSRSTQEF
+56 
-71 YEIASLNP
+71 
-79 AYTYLGSVL
+79 
-88 QAESINTGEYRSVAY
+88 
-103 PNALKP
+103 
-109 EIRIAFSLPIK
+109 
-120 SRVIK
+120 
-125 PKFTSFNDAVID
+125 
-137 AITDADKDFSGKQ
+137 
-150 SQVFSYKMK
+150 
-159 EFNYYKEV
+159 
-167 NMAFGANIKIGQLFS
+167 
-182 ITTSVES
+182 
-189 DKKQSN
+189 
-195 TALFVDFSQI
+195 
-205 YFNVAMDIPDD
+205 
-216 GNIFLNE
+216 
-223 TERQKY
+223 
-229 LNQKPVYV
+229 
-237 NSVNMGRKGVMIV
+237 
-250 ESEESYSE
+250 
-258 ISVSIR
+258 
-264 AAFNA
+264 
-269 GIVNGELSLD
+269 
-279 SKTKEMLKRAQIYI
+279 
-293 YIIGGN
+293 
-299 GEDAAKVVTGFPAF
+299 
-313 QDFIIKGGVYSKE
+313 VYSKE

-338 ILLDSTQNIKRI
+338 ILLDSAQNIKRI
-350 DSFDSELEKIEKAGN
+350 AGFDSELEKIEKAGN
-365 INLSTKQEEAIQAI
+365 INLSAKQKEAIQSI

-404 IYKSHGKKVVLC
+404 IYKSHGKKVILC

-438 RLLEIGKIEKV
+438 RLLEIGKIEKD

-536 IIVNSHKVNDGEY
+536 IIVNSHRVNDGEY
-549 FLEKEEQEGLKDDF
+549 FLDKEEQEGLKDDF

-616 RLQEELNPSND
+616 KLQEELNPSSD
-627 EKKEKKVGEVIFRE
+627 EKNEKKVGEVIFRE

-656 EKGNTRSLTYEN
+656 EKGNTLSLTYES
-668 GTGIFNGELGKIL
+668 GTGIFNGELGKIV

-688 QIKILFDDEKE
+688 QIKIIFDDEKE

>member
-1 MKKYF
+1 MELSGQLTEIIYQNEVNSYLIGILENEEDTITIVGYMPFLVEGDYIKVIGNFVTHKEYGKQFKVETFEKIMPKTLDSLEKYLSNGTIKGIGPATAKKIVATFGEDTINVFKFEPEKLTQIKGITKEKAIEMAQCFVENWELWQIVGFLDNFGISPANAKTIYKKLGTQTIDEIESNP
-6 YFAIV
+6 YILIDLVKGVDFAKLDKYALENGFEINNYKRIKCGIKY
-11 SLVMFSCENED
+11 SLVKITYNGHCCTLEANLIKYVKELLKVEDDDIEHCLIDLNVKEEVVIEKREDENW
-22 LDEISSKANNTANIA
+22 
-37 PLSSLYYDG
+37 
-46 IYEIRDGKEV
+46 
-56 DLTLQQYLSRSTQEF
+56 
-71 YEIASLNP
+71 
-79 AYTYLGSVL
+79 
-88 QAESINTGEYRSVAY
+88 
-103 PNALKP
+103 
-109 EIRIAFSLPIK
+109 
-120 SRVIK
+120 
-125 PKFTSFNDAVID
+125 
-137 AITDADKDFSGKQ
+137 
-150 SQVFSYKMK
+150 
-159 EFNYYKEV
+159 
-167 NMAFGANIKIGQLFS
+167 
-182 ITTSVES
+182 
-189 DKKQSN
+189 
-195 TALFVDFSQI
+195 
-205 YFNVAMDIPDD
+205 
-216 GNIFLNE
+216 
-223 TERQKY
+223 
-229 LNQKPVYV
+229 
-237 NSVNMGRKGVMIV
+237 
-250 ESEESYSE
+250 
-258 ISVSIR
+258 
-264 AAFNA
+264 
-269 GIVNGELSLD
+269 
-279 SKTKEMLKRAQIYI
+279 
-293 YIIGGN
+293 
-299 GEDAAKVVTGFPAF
+299 
-313 QDFIIKGGVYSKE
+313 VYSKE

>member
-1 MKKYF
+1 MELSGQLTEIIYQNEVNSYLIGILENEEDTITIVGYMPFLVEGDYIKVIGNFVTHKEYGKQFKVETFEKVMPKTLDSLERYLSNGTIKGIGPATAKKIVATFGEDTINVFKFEPEKLTQIKGITKEKAIEMAQCFVENWELWQIVGFLDNFGISPANAKTIYKKLGPQTIDEIESNP
-6 YFAIV
+6 YILIDLVKGVDFAKLDKYALENGFEINNYKRIKCGIKY
-11 SLVMFSCENED
+11 SLVKITYNGHCCTLEANLIKYVKELLKVEDDDIEHCLIDLNVKEEIVIEKREDENW
-22 LDEISSKANNTANIA
+22 
-37 PLSSLYYDG
+37 
-46 IYEIRDGKEV
+46 
-56 DLTLQQYLSRSTQEF
+56 
-71 YEIASLNP
+71 
-79 AYTYLGSVL
+79 
-88 QAESINTGEYRSVAY
+88 
-103 PNALKP
+103 
-109 EIRIAFSLPIK
+109 
-120 SRVIK
+120 
-125 PKFTSFNDAVID
+125 
-137 AITDADKDFSGKQ
+137 
-150 SQVFSYKMK
+150 
-159 EFNYYKEV
+159 
-167 NMAFGANIKIGQLFS
+167 
-182 ITTSVES
+182 
-189 DKKQSN
+189 
-195 TALFVDFSQI
+195 
-205 YFNVAMDIPDD
+205 
-216 GNIFLNE
+216 
-223 TERQKY
+223 
-229 LNQKPVYV
+229 
-237 NSVNMGRKGVMIV
+237 
-250 ESEESYSE
+250 
-258 ISVSIR
+258 
-264 AAFNA
+264 
-269 GIVNGELSLD
+269 
-279 SKTKEMLKRAQIYI
+279 
-293 YIIGGN
+293 
-299 GEDAAKVVTGFPAF
+299 
-313 QDFIIKGGVYSKE
+313 VYSKE

-338 ILLDSTQNIKRI
+338 ILLDSAQNIKRI
-350 DSFDSELEKIEKAGN
+350 AGFDSELEKIEKAGN
-365 INLSTKQEEAIQAI
+365 INLSAKQKEAIQSI

-438 RLLEIGKIEKV
+438 RLLEIGKIEKD

-536 IIVNSHKVNDGEY
+536 IIVNSHRVNDGEY
-549 FLEKEEQEGLKDDF
+549 FLDKEEQEGLKDDF

-616 RLQEELNPSND
+616 KLQEELNPSSD
-627 EKKEKKVGEVIFRE
+627 KKNEKKVGEVIFRE

-656 EKGNTRSLTYEN
+656 EKGNTLSLTYES
-668 GTGIFNGELGKIL
+668 GTGIFNGELGKIV

-735 SSAML
+735 SSTML

>member
-1 MKKYF
+1 MEEIEGILTEIIYQNEVNSYLIGILENEEDTITIVGYMPFLVEGDYIKVIGNFVTHKEYGKQFKVETFEKIMPKTLDSLEKYLSNGTIKGIGPATAKKIVATFGEDTINVFKFEPEKLTQIKGITKEKAIEMAQCFVENWELWQIVGFLDNFGISPANAKTIYKKLGTQTIDEIESNP
-6 YFAIV
+6 YILIDLVKGVDFAKLDKYALENGFEINNYKRIKCGIKY
-11 SLVMFSCENED
+11 SLVKITYNGHCCTLEANLIKYVKELLKVEDDDIEHCLIDLNVKEEIVIEKREDENW
-22 LDEISSKANNTANIA
+22 
-37 PLSSLYYDG
+37 
-46 IYEIRDGKEV
+46 
-56 DLTLQQYLSRSTQEF
+56 
-71 YEIASLNP
+71 
-79 AYTYLGSVL
+79 
-88 QAESINTGEYRSVAY
+88 
-103 PNALKP
+103 
-109 EIRIAFSLPIK
+109 
-120 SRVIK
+120 
-125 PKFTSFNDAVID
+125 
-137 AITDADKDFSGKQ
+137 
-150 SQVFSYKMK
+150 
-159 EFNYYKEV
+159 
-167 NMAFGANIKIGQLFS
+167 
-182 ITTSVES
+182 
-189 DKKQSN
+189 
-195 TALFVDFSQI
+195 
-205 YFNVAMDIPDD
+205 
-216 GNIFLNE
+216 
-223 TERQKY
+223 
-229 LNQKPVYV
+229 
-237 NSVNMGRKGVMIV
+237 
-250 ESEESYSE
+250 
-258 ISVSIR
+258 
-264 AAFNA
+264 
-269 GIVNGELSLD
+269 
-279 SKTKEMLKRAQIYI
+279 
-293 YIIGGN
+293 
-299 GEDAAKVVTGFPAF
+299 
-313 QDFIIKGGVYSKE
+313 VYSKE

-438 RLLEIGKIEKV
+438 RLLEIGKIEKA

>member
-1 MKKYF
+1 MELSGQLTEIIYQNEVNSYLIGILENEEDTITIVGYMPFLVEGDYIKVIGNFVTHKEYGKQFKVETFEKVMPKTLDSLERYLSNGTIKGIGPATAKKIVATFGEDTINVFKFEPEKLTQIKGITKEKAIEMAQCFVENWELWQIVGFLDNFGISPANAKTIYKKLGPQTIDEIESNP
-6 YFAIV
+6 YILIDLVKGVDFAKLDKYALENGFEINNYKRIKCGIKY
-11 SLVMFSCENED
+11 SLVKITYNGHCCTLEANLIKYVKELLKVEDDDIEHCLIDLNVKEEIVIEKREDENW
-22 LDEISSKANNTANIA
+22 
-37 PLSSLYYDG
+37 
-46 IYEIRDGKEV
+46 
-56 DLTLQQYLSRSTQEF
+56 
-71 YEIASLNP
+71 
-79 AYTYLGSVL
+79 
-88 QAESINTGEYRSVAY
+88 
-103 PNALKP
+103 
-109 EIRIAFSLPIK
+109 
-120 SRVIK
+120 
-125 PKFTSFNDAVID
+125 
-137 AITDADKDFSGKQ
+137 
-150 SQVFSYKMK
+150 
-159 EFNYYKEV
+159 
-167 NMAFGANIKIGQLFS
+167 
-182 ITTSVES
+182 
-189 DKKQSN
+189 
-195 TALFVDFSQI
+195 
-205 YFNVAMDIPDD
+205 
-216 GNIFLNE
+216 
-223 TERQKY
+223 
-229 LNQKPVYV
+229 
-237 NSVNMGRKGVMIV
+237 
-250 ESEESYSE
+250 
-258 ISVSIR
+258 
-264 AAFNA
+264 
-269 GIVNGELSLD
+269 
-279 SKTKEMLKRAQIYI
+279 
-293 YIIGGN
+293 
-299 GEDAAKVVTGFPAF
+299 
-313 QDFIIKGGVYSKE
+313 VYSKE

-338 ILLDSTQNIKRI
+338 ILLDSAQNIKRI
-350 DSFDSELEKIEKAGN
+350 AGFDSELEKIEKAGN
-365 INLSTKQEEAIQAI
+365 INLSAKQKEAIQSI

-438 RLLEIGKIEKV
+438 RLLEIGKIEKD

-536 IIVNSHKVNDGEY
+536 IIVNSHRVNDGEY
-549 FLEKEEQEGLKDDF
+549 FLDKEEQEGLKDDF

-616 RLQEELNPSND
+616 KLQEELNPLSD
-627 EKKEKKVGEVIFRE
+627 EKNEKKVGEVIFRE

-656 EKGNTRSLTYEN
+656 EKGNTLSLTYES
-668 GTGIFNGELGKIL
+668 GTGIFNGELGKIV

-688 QIKILFDDEKE
+688 QIKIIFDDEKE

-735 SSAML
+735 SFAML

>member
-1 MKKYF
+1 MELSGQLTEIIYQNEVNSYLIGILENEEDTITIVGYMPFLVEGDYIKVIGNFVTHKEYGKQFKVETFEKVMPKTLDSLEKYLSNGTIKGIGPATAKKIVATFGEDTINVFKFEPEKLTQIKGITKEKAIEMAQCFVENWELWQIVGFLDNFGISPANAKTIYKKLGPQTIDEIESNP
-6 YFAIV
+6 YILIDLVKGVDFAKLDKYALENGFEVNNYKRIKCGIKY
-11 SLVMFSCENED
+11 SLVKITYNGHCCTLEANLIKYVKELLKVEDDDIEHCLIDLNVKEEIVIEKREDENW
-22 LDEISSKANNTANIA
+22 
-37 PLSSLYYDG
+37 
-46 IYEIRDGKEV
+46 
-56 DLTLQQYLSRSTQEF
+56 
-71 YEIASLNP
+71 
-79 AYTYLGSVL
+79 
-88 QAESINTGEYRSVAY
+88 
-103 PNALKP
+103 
-109 EIRIAFSLPIK
+109 
-120 SRVIK
+120 
-125 PKFTSFNDAVID
+125 
-137 AITDADKDFSGKQ
+137 
-150 SQVFSYKMK
+150 
-159 EFNYYKEV
+159 
-167 NMAFGANIKIGQLFS
+167 
-182 ITTSVES
+182 
-189 DKKQSN
+189 
-195 TALFVDFSQI
+195 
-205 YFNVAMDIPDD
+205 
-216 GNIFLNE
+216 
-223 TERQKY
+223 
-229 LNQKPVYV
+229 
-237 NSVNMGRKGVMIV
+237 
-250 ESEESYSE
+250 
-258 ISVSIR
+258 
-264 AAFNA
+264 
-269 GIVNGELSLD
+269 
-279 SKTKEMLKRAQIYI
+279 
-293 YIIGGN
+293 
-299 GEDAAKVVTGFPAF
+299 
-313 QDFIIKGGVYSKE
+313 VYSKE

-338 ILLDSTQNIKRI
+338 ILLDSAQNIKRI
-350 DSFDSELEKIEKAGN
+350 AGFDSELEKIEKAGN
-365 INLSTKQEEAIQAI
+365 INLSAKQKEAIQSI

-438 RLLEIGKIEKV
+438 RLLEIGKIEKD

-536 IIVNSHKVNDGEY
+536 IIVNSHRVNDGKY
-549 FLEKEEQEGLKDDF
+549 FLDKEEQEGLKDDF

-616 RLQEELNPSND
+616 RLQEELNPSSD
-627 EKKEKKVGEVIFRE
+627 EKNEKKVGEVIFRE

-656 EKGNTRSLTYEN
+656 EKGNTLSLTYES
-668 GTGIFNGELGKIL
+668 GTGIFNGELGKIV

>member
-1 MKKYF
+1 MELSGQLTEIIYQNEVNSYLIGILENEEDTITIVGYMTFLVEGDYIKVIGNFVTHKEYGKQFKVETFEKIMPKTLDSLEKYLSNGTIKGIGPATAKKIVATFGEDTINVFKFEPEKLTQIKGITKEKAIEMAQCFVENWELWQIVGFLDNFGISPANAKTIYKKLGTQTIDEIESNP
-6 YFAIV
+6 YILIDLVKGVDFAKLDKYALENGFEINNYKRIKCGIKY
-11 SLVMFSCENED
+11 SLVKITYNGHCCTLEANLIKYVKELLKVEDDDIEHCLIDLNVKEEIVIEKREDENW
-22 LDEISSKANNTANIA
+22 
-37 PLSSLYYDG
+37 
-46 IYEIRDGKEV
+46 
-56 DLTLQQYLSRSTQEF
+56 
-71 YEIASLNP
+71 
-79 AYTYLGSVL
+79 
-88 QAESINTGEYRSVAY
+88 
-103 PNALKP
+103 
-109 EIRIAFSLPIK
+109 
-120 SRVIK
+120 
-125 PKFTSFNDAVID
+125 
-137 AITDADKDFSGKQ
+137 
-150 SQVFSYKMK
+150 
-159 EFNYYKEV
+159 
-167 NMAFGANIKIGQLFS
+167 
-182 ITTSVES
+182 
-189 DKKQSN
+189 
-195 TALFVDFSQI
+195 
-205 YFNVAMDIPDD
+205 
-216 GNIFLNE
+216 
-223 TERQKY
+223 
-229 LNQKPVYV
+229 
-237 NSVNMGRKGVMIV
+237 
-250 ESEESYSE
+250 
-258 ISVSIR
+258 
-264 AAFNA
+264 
-269 GIVNGELSLD
+269 
-279 SKTKEMLKRAQIYI
+279 
-293 YIIGGN
+293 
-299 GEDAAKVVTGFPAF
+299 
-313 QDFIIKGGVYSKE
+313 VYSKE

-438 RLLEIGKIEKV
+438 RLLEIGKIEKA

-563 FYIKEKSQDIMLDQ
+563 FYIKEKSQDIMLEQ

-598 QILSP
+598 QNLSP

>member
-1 MKKYF
+1 MELSGQLTEIIYQNEVNSYLIGILENEEDTITIVGYMPFLVEGDYIKVIGNFVTHKEYGKQFKVETFEKVMPKTLDSLEKYLSNGTIKGIGPATAKK
-6 YFAIV
+6 IV
-11 SLVMFSCENED
+11 STFGEDTINVFKFEPEKLTQIKGITKEKAIEMAQCFVENWELWQIVGFLD
-22 LDEISSKANNTANIA
+22 NFGISPANAKTIYKKLGPQTIDEIESNPYI
-37 PLSSLYYDG
+37 L
-46 IYEIRDGKEV
+46 I
-56 DLTLQQYLSRSTQEF
+56 DLVK
-71 YEIASLNP
+71 
-79 AYTYLGSVL
+79 G
-88 QAESINTGEYRSVAY
+88 
-103 PNALKP
+103 
-109 EIRIAFSLPIK
+109 
-120 SRVIK
+120 
-125 PKFTSFNDAVID
+125 
-137 AITDADKDFSGKQ
+137 
-150 SQVFSYKMK
+150 
-159 EFNYYKEV
+159 
-167 NMAFGANIKIGQLFS
+167 
-182 ITTSVES
+182 
-189 DKKQSN
+189 
-195 TALFVDFSQI
+195 VDFAKLDKYALENGFEINNYKRIKCGIKYSLVKI
-205 YFNVAMDIPDD
+205 TYNGHCCTLEANLIKYVKELLKVEDDDIEHCLIDLNVK
-216 GNIFLNE
+216 E
-223 TERQKY
+223 E
-229 LNQKPVYV
+229 
-237 NSVNMGRKGVMIV
+237 IV
-250 ESEESYSE
+250 IE
-258 ISVSIR
+258 
-264 AAFNA
+264 
-269 GIVNGELSLD
+269 
-279 SKTKEMLKRAQIYI
+279 KR
-293 YIIGGN
+293 
-299 GEDAAKVVTGFPAF
+299 EDENW
-313 QDFIIKGGVYSKE
+313 VYSKE

-338 ILLDSTQNIKRI
+338 ILLDSAQNIKRI
-350 DSFDSELEKIEKAGN
+350 SGFDSELEKIEKAGN
-365 INLSTKQEEAIQAI
+365 INLSAKQKEAIQAI

-438 RLLEIGKIEKV
+438 RLLEIGKIEKD

-536 IIVNSHKVNDGEY
+536 IIVNSHRVNDGEY
-549 FLEKEEQEGLKDDF
+549 FLDKEEQEGLKDDF

-616 RLQEELNPSND
+616 RLQEELNPSSD
-627 EKKEKKVGEVIFRE
+627 EKNEKKVGEVIFRE

-656 EKGNTRSLTYEN
+656 EKGNTISLTYES
-668 GTGIFNGELGKIL
+668 GTGIFNGELGKIV

>member
-1 MKKYF
+1 MELSGQLTEIIYQNEVNSYLIGILENEEDTITIVGYMPFLVEGDYIKVIGNFVTHKEYGKQFKVETFEKVMPKTLDSLEKYLSNGTIKGIGPATAKKIVATFGEDTINVFKFEPEKLTQIKGITKEKAIEMAQCFVENWELWQIVGFLDNFGISPANAKTIYKKLGPQTIDEIESNP
-6 YFAIV
+6 YILIDLVKGVDFAKLDKYALENGFEVNNYKRIKCGIKY
-11 SLVMFSCENED
+11 SLVKITYNGHCCTLEANLIKYVKELLKVEDDDIEHCLIDLNVKEEIVIEKREDENW
-22 LDEISSKANNTANIA
+22 
-37 PLSSLYYDG
+37 
-46 IYEIRDGKEV
+46 
-56 DLTLQQYLSRSTQEF
+56 
-71 YEIASLNP
+71 
-79 AYTYLGSVL
+79 
-88 QAESINTGEYRSVAY
+88 
-103 PNALKP
+103 
-109 EIRIAFSLPIK
+109 
-120 SRVIK
+120 
-125 PKFTSFNDAVID
+125 
-137 AITDADKDFSGKQ
+137 
-150 SQVFSYKMK
+150 
-159 EFNYYKEV
+159 
-167 NMAFGANIKIGQLFS
+167 
-182 ITTSVES
+182 
-189 DKKQSN
+189 
-195 TALFVDFSQI
+195 
-205 YFNVAMDIPDD
+205 
-216 GNIFLNE
+216 
-223 TERQKY
+223 
-229 LNQKPVYV
+229 
-237 NSVNMGRKGVMIV
+237 
-250 ESEESYSE
+250 
-258 ISVSIR
+258 
-264 AAFNA
+264 
-269 GIVNGELSLD
+269 
-279 SKTKEMLKRAQIYI
+279 
-293 YIIGGN
+293 
-299 GEDAAKVVTGFPAF
+299 
-313 QDFIIKGGVYSKE
+313 VYSKE

-338 ILLDSTQNIKRI
+338 ILLDSAQNIKRI
-350 DSFDSELEKIEKAGN
+350 AGFDSELEKIEKAGN
-365 INLSTKQEEAIQAI
+365 INLSAKQKEAIQSI

-438 RLLEIGKIEKV
+438 RLLEIGKIEKD

-536 IIVNSHKVNDGEY
+536 IIVNSHRVNDGEY
-549 FLEKEEQEGLKDDF
+549 FLDKEEQEGLKDDF

-616 RLQEELNPSND
+616 KLQEELNPSSD
-627 EKKEKKVGEVIFRE
+627 EKNEKKVGEVIFRE

-656 EKGNTRSLTYEN
+656 EKGNTLSLTYES
-668 GTGIFNGELGKIL
+668 GTGIFNGELGKIV